1 MINILSY
8 WRLNVITPC
17 FVKADLEFVRSHKL
31 VVEVNCFLPE
41 PTDTT
46 ADYVR
51 GVVEHEHSQI
61 YMYQLCKHL
70 AGGSKCDVMIYY

>member
-17 FVKADLEFVRSHKL
+17 FVKADLDFVRSHKL

-46 ADYVR
+46 SDYVS
-51 GVVEHEHSQI
+51 GVVEHEHS
-61 YMYQLCKHL
+61 
-70 AGGSKCDVMIYY
+70 